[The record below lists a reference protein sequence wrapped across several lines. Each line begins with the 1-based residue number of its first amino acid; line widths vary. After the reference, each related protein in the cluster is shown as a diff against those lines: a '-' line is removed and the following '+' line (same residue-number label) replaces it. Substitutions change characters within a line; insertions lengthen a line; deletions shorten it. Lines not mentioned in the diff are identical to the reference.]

1 MLFSRKTLAITG
13 CVAFLC
19 GGLLLAAN
27 IPGKA
32 EKDKEKGKAKST
44 PTSKADNK
52 KGGDKKSEAKK
63 DASDSKDGDKQPS
76 KLVIPLPKGQDSK
89 GVIIPYTDGS
99 GKKSLVFKI
108 GVGTKVDDSHVKMSD
123 LLIETF
129 DEAGAQEMTIKL
141 PSSVLDMS
149 TRTITGDQS
158 VTINRSDFQI
168 TGKNMEFQYET
179 RKGWIKGDVKMI
191 IYDLNEEAG
200 ANSGDS
206 KPASSNPNPK
216 GS

>member
-1 MLFSRKTLAITG
+1 MLLSRKTLAITG

-27 IPGKA
+27 VPGKA

-44 PTSKADNK
+44 QTSKADK
-52 KGGDKKSEAKK
+52 KGAEKKSEAKK
-63 DASDSKDGDKQPS
+63 DVSDSKDGEKQPS

-129 DEAGAQEMTIKL
+129 DESGTQEMTIKL

-158 VTINRSDFQI
+158 VTIDRSDFQI

-191 IYDLNEEAG
+191 IYDLNEEDA
-200 ANSGDS
+200 AATPGDS